1 MAAFIEEEIDWR
13 CPDVMALLGGCAG
26 ILSVLPVDV
35 DALTTWL
42 VARNYV
48 IHTVDLGLGFVET
61 QRQLDELF
69 RWEEEFGYRLES
81 GTANLDALRDGFQ
94 FQTTSGSRIALL
106 VLRPDALLDQ
116 RRWLLGFLSIAAEHS
131 IYHLALGSRFLTI
144 LSLSKNSA
152 LVGAEF
158 DARGVAPPQPLRLPD
173 TPKEP

>member
-1 MAAFIEEEIDWR
+1 MAAFIADEIDWR
-13 CPDVMALLGGCAG
+13 CPDVKALLGGCAG
-26 ILSVLPVDV
+26 ILPILPTDV

-42 VARNYV
+42 GARNYV
-48 IHTVDLGLGFVET
+48 IHTVDFGLGFVET
-61 QRQLDELF
+61 QRQLGELF

-81 GTANLDALRDGFQ
+81 GTANLDALRDGFE
-94 FQTTSGSRIALL
+94 FQTTSGNRIALL

-158 DARGVAPPQPLRLPD
+158 DVRGVTPPWPLVLPD
-173 TPKEP
+173 TLEGP